1 MPKEVI
7 TTDDLMIFKLELFD
21 ELKKLFNEQS
31 KVKYKRYVKSGEVR
45 RLLNISWGTLQNIRI
60 NGNLP
65 YTKIGGTIFYDWEDI
80 QRVMDEFRV
89 ENSD

>member
-1 MPKEVI
+1 MTKEII

-21 ELKKLFNEQS
+21 ELKRLFNEQS
-31 KVKYKRYVKSGEVR
+31 EGKHKRYVKSGEVR
-45 RLLNISWGTLQNIRI
+45 KLLNISWGTLQNIRI

-65 YTKIGGTIFYDWEDI
+65 YTKIGGTIFYEWEDI

-89 ENSD
+89 DNSD

>member
-1 MPKEVI
+1 MPKEII

-21 ELKKLFNEQS
+21 ELKRLFNENS
-31 KVKYKRYVKSGEVR
+31 KGKHKRCVKSAEVR
-45 RLLNISWGTLQNIRI
+45 RLLNISPGTLQNIRI

-80 QRVMDEFRV
+80 QRIMDEYRV
-89 ENSD
+89 DNSF

>member
-1 MPKEVI
+1 MAKEII

-21 ELKKLFNEQS
+21 ELKRLFNEQS
-31 KVKYKRYVKSGEVR
+31 KGKHKRYVKSGEVR

-89 ENSD
+89 DNSD

>member
-1 MPKEVI
+1 MAKEII

-21 ELKKLFNEQS
+21 ELKRLFNEHS
-31 KVKYKRYVKSGEVR
+31 KGKHKRYVKSGEVR
-45 RLLNISWGTLQNIRI
+45 KLLNISWGTLQNIRI

-65 YTKIGGTIFYDWEDI
+65 YTKIGGTIFYEWEDI

-89 ENSD
+89 DNSD